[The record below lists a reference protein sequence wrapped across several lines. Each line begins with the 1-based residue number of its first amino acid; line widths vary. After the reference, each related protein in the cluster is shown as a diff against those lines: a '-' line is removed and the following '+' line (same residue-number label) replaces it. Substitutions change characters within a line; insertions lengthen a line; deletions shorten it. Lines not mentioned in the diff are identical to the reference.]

1 MQPDMKTKPADSG
14 IVIEKGGEGIV
25 QIRLNRPERLNA
37 LGVDM
42 VEALQA
48 GIADAIAGRARV
60 LIIRGTGRAFCAGA
74 DLKARR
80 TMDEAAR
87 VRHNRAINAAVDALA
102 AAPMPTICM
111 INGLAMGGGCE
122 IALACDLRYAA
133 EDAQI
138 GLTEARIGAIPGAG
152 GTQRMPRVVG
162 ASRAL
167 ELMLTGEPVT
177 GKRAEEIGLVNRAVA
192 ADKLDEHVMRIAA
205 VLASRS
211 PTGAQTVKRLVYR
224 GVEMPLVDALAQEGL
239 ALREILASSDYA
251 EGLAAFA
258 EKRQPRFG
266 GGTTL

>member
-1 MQPDMKTKPADSG
+1 MPSESG
-14 IVIEKGGEGIV
+14 IALEKRGEGIV
-25 QIRLNRPERLNA
+25 QITLNRPERLNA

-42 VEALQA
+42 VDALQKA
-48 GIADAIAGRARV
+48 IADAVNGHARV
-60 LIIRGTGRAFCAGA
+60 LLVRGSGRAFCAGA
-74 DLKARR
+74 DLKERR

-87 VRHNRAINAAVDALA
+87 IKHNRAINAVVDALGA
-102 AAPMPTICM
+102 ASMPTIAV

-152 GTQRMPRVVG
+152 GTQRMPRVIGV
-162 ASRAL
+162 SRAL

-177 GKRAEEIGLVNRAVA
+177 AKRAEQIGLVNAA
-192 ADKLDEHVMRIAA
+192 ISADKLDAHVGRIAS
-205 VLASRS
+205 LIASRS
-211 PTGAQTVKRLVYR
+211 PVGLQTIKRLVYR
-224 GVEMPLVDALAQEGL
+224 GIEGTLAEGLAQERA
-239 ALREILASSDYA
+239 ALQQILTSADYA

-266 GGTTL
+266 IETAT